1 MGVSC
6 KEVRRDLSDYID
18 EELEPF
24 ARVAFETHVKECR
37 ECAALL
43 DGTRN
48 VIRIYRDA
56 RVFAMPDDVRGRLQ
70 QRIRDGA
77 MPSRRAFLAWTLSA
91 AATIPIGLAL
101 FSGRNLLS
109 PKHNQTNPSR
119 QQQGSPI
126 SGPVVVSNDSKEKV
140 FHLPSCPKLEG
151 KPRFLSVD
159 EAVREGYAPCPY
171 CLGKNR
177 NGKKG

>member
-18 EELEPF
+18 DELEPF
-24 ARVAFETHVKECR
+24 VRVAFETHVKECR

-48 VIRIYRDA
+48 VIRIYQDA
-56 RVFAMPDDVRGRLQ
+56 RVFAMADDVRGRLQ
-70 QRIRDGA
+70 QRVKEEST
-77 MPSRRAFLAWTLSA
+77 PSRRAFLAWTLSA
-91 AATIPIGLAL
+91 AATIPIGVAL
-101 FSGRNLLS
+101 FSARNLLS
-109 PKHNQTNPSR
+109 PKHNQTDPSR

-126 SGPVVVSNDSKEKV
+126 PGLVVVSDDSKEKL
-140 FHLPSCPKLEG
+140 FHLPSCAKLEG
-151 KPRFLSVD
+151 KRRFLSVD
-159 EAVREGYAPCPY
+159 EAVRDGYAPCPY

>member
-77 MPSRRAFLAWTLSA
+77 TPSRRAFLAWTLSA
-91 AATIPIGLAL
+91 AATIPIGLCLVLGA
-101 FSGRNLLS
+101 
-109 PKHNQTNPSR
+109 KPSVSEAQSNEPFAAATR
-119 QQQGSPI
+119 ESDLWTRGCVQRFEGEGI
-126 SGPVVVSNDSKEKV
+126 SSAQ
-140 FHLPSCPKLEG
+140 LPET
-151 KPRFLSVD
+151 
-159 EAVREGYAPCPY
+159 
-171 CLGKNR
+171 
-177 NGKKG
+177 

>member
-24 ARVAFETHVKECR
+24 ARVAFESHVKECPA
-37 ECAALL
+37 CAALL

-56 RVFAMPDDVRGRLQ
+56 CVFAMPDDVRGRLQ
-70 QRIRDGA
+70 QRVKQETT
-77 MPSRRAFLAWTLSA
+77 PSRRAFLVWTLSA

-101 FSGRNLLS
+101 FSARNLLS

-119 QQQGSPI
+119 MQQGNPI
-126 SGPVVVSNDSKEKV
+126 SGLVVVSDDSKEKV

-151 KPRFLSVD
+151 KRRFLSVD
-159 EAVREGYAPCPY
+159 EAVRESYTPCPY
-171 CLGKNR
+171 CLGKSR
-177 NGKKG
+177 NGKKS

>member
-18 EELEPF
+18 DELEPF
-24 ARVAFETHVKECR
+24 ARAAFETHVKECR

-70 QRIRDGA
+70 QRVKQEA
-77 MPSRRAFLAWTLSA
+77 TPSRRAFLAWTLSA
-91 AATIPIGLAL
+91 AATIPIGVAL
-101 FSGRNLLS
+101 FSARNLLS

-126 SGPVVVSNDSKEKV
+126 SGLVVVSGDSKEKV

-151 KPRFLSVD
+151 KPHFLSVD
-159 EAVREGYAPCPY
+159 QAVREGYAPCPY

>member
-48 VIRIYRDA
+48 VIRR
-56 RVFAMPDDVRGRLQ
+56 
-70 QRIRDGA
+70 
-77 MPSRRAFLAWTLSA
+77 SLSVC
-91 AATIPIGLAL
+91 AL

-151 KPRFLSVD
+151 KPHFLSVD
-159 EAVREGYAPCPY
+159 EAVREGYTPCPY